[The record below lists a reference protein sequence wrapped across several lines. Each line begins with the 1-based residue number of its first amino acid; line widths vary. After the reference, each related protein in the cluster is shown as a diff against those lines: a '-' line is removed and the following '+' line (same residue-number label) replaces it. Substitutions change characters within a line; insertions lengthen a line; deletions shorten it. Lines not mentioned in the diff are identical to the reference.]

1 MASLCRLREF
11 GLKLNGLRFLA
22 PLWLCFTA
30 TISFADELKPYEVHY
45 KTKAKGL
52 SMTLVRSLSE
62 TSQGDYLLSNSG
74 RILLA
79 GFIETS
85 VFAANEGTLEPKH
98 YVYKGTGLIDQRRE
112 LIFETETQ
120 VIKSLD
126 DKKWNELPYSPATY
140 DRVSQLEQLRI
151 QLIAGADPSLGFRVQ
166 LADRGKL
173 KHYQLDFIGTEP
185 LETPLG
191 IIETV
196 HFRRSGDDP
205 DRQSD
210 IWLASKWD
218 YLLVKTTHM
227 EDDTLIEALVDFA
240 SLDGQPLE
248 FTPAAE

>member
-1 MASLCRLREF
+1 MESLCRLREC
-11 GLKLNGLRFLA
+11 GLKLNAPRFLA
-22 PLWLCFTA
+22 ALWLCFTA
-30 TISFADELKPYEVHY
+30 TTSFAGELKPYEVHY

-85 VFAANEGTLEPKH
+85 VFAANEGTLAPKH
-98 YVYKGTGLIDQRRE
+98 YVYKGTGLINQRRE
-112 LIFETETQ
+112 LIFESADQ

-126 DKKWNELPYSPATY
+126 DKEWKELPYPPSTY
-140 DRVSQLEQLRI
+140 DRVSQLEQLRMH
-151 QLIAGADPSLGFRVQ
+151 LMSGADPNLGFQVQ

-173 KHYQLDFIGTEP
+173 KQYQLDFIGTEP

-210 IWLASKWD
+210 IWLARDWD

-227 EDDTLIEALVDFA
+227 EDGTLIEALVDFA

-248 FTPAAE
+248 FTPAVE

>member
-1 MASLCRLREF
+1 
-11 GLKLNGLRFLA
+11 LKRSKLRFLA

-30 TISFADELKPYEVHY
+30 TVSFSDELKPYEVHY

-85 VFAANEGTLEPKH
+85 VFAANDGKLAPKH

-112 LIFETETQ
+112 LVFEPEGQ

-126 DKKWNELPYSPATY
+126 DKKWKELPYSPSTY

-151 QLIAGADPSLGFRVQ
+151 HLMAGADPNLGFQVQ
-166 LADRGKL
+166 LADRGKV
-173 KHYQLDFIGTEP
+173 KQYQLDFIGTEP

-191 IIETV
+191 ILETV

-210 IWLASKWD
+210 IWLARDWD

-227 EDDTLIEALVDFA
+227 EDATLVEALVDFA